1 MAHVN
6 FNHLNASAFNSFV
19 PVATKT
25 ANNQFFN
32 KLVFIGG
39 IAFFGWFVYQTI
51 QENNTK
57 IIKRIE

>member
-1 MAHVN
+1 MAHIY
-6 FNHLNASAFNSFV
+6 FNHLNARAFNSFV
-19 PVATKT
+19 PEATK
-25 ANNQFFN
+25 AENNEFFN

-39 IAFFGWFVYQTI
+39 IALFGWFVYQTI

>member
-1 MAHVN
+1 MAHIY
-6 FNHLNASAFNSFV
+6 FNHLNAKAFNSFV
-19 PVATKT
+19 PEATKA
-25 ANNQFFN
+25 ANNEFFN

-39 IAFFGWFVYQTI
+39 IALFGWFVCQTI

>member
-1 MAHVN
+1 MAHIY
-6 FNHLNASAFNSFV
+6 FNHLNARAFNSFV
-19 PVATKT
+19 PEATKA
-25 ANNQFFN
+25 ANNEIFN

-39 IAFFGWFVYQTI
+39 IALFGWFVYQAL

>member
-19 PVATKT
+19 PEATKA
-25 ANNQFFN
+25 ANNEIFE
-32 KLVFIGG
+32 KLVIIGG

>member
-19 PVATKT
+19 PEATKV
-25 ANNQFFN
+25 ANNEIFE
-32 KLVFIGG
+32 KLVIIGG

>member
-6 FNHLNASAFNSFV
+6 FNHLNAKAFNSFV
-19 PVATKT
+19 PEATIA
-25 ANNQFFN
+25 ANNEIFE
-32 KLVFIGG
+32 KLVIIGG